1 MPIDLPRRVLTC
13 LAWAFLCVIG
23 RAQGPADALAGLRAE
38 INALMDGGAAP
49 GATWACQ
56 VVSAETGAV
65 WFERDPGRLMVPASN
80 AKLFTVA
87 MALDRFGTQG
97 TFGTEWRWKDVVDAA
112 GTLPGDA
119 WVVAGG
125 DPAPGGG
132 LAEPRALAGLVEALG
147 KAGIRRIQGRIVLVD
162 DFFDAPPFGPGW
174 NWDDLPEAYGAP
186 VTGFQWAD
194 NAVTLVVEP
203 GSRPGAGATV
213 RMLPISGA
221 FEVDAHV
228 RTAPSNGPARVAA
241 RRMAGADRVQF
252 RVTGEVRLGHSHVE
266 RMAVPDAAG
275 WFAMGLKAALKE
287 RGIDHG
293 GVVVAD
299 RLLQEVSSIPTRARV
314 ASVPMGEIAV
324 LCLKPSNNRIAQAL
338 WLHVGADAR
347 RHPRPGEAPPSQ
359 AAAMGAS
366 ATDADDND
374 RAALALSRFMEKMG
388 VPRGEVFL
396 EEGSGLSRKNL
407 VTPRATVR
415 LLRGM
420 DAGPAAMP
428 WRAAL
433 PVGGV
438 DGTLKSRFTDPAIKG
453 RVVAKT
459 GTLRHVH
466 SLAGYITTAAG
477 QRLAFALFV
486 NGHAST
492 DNAASGRAEVE
503 RIAARLAAFQG
514 RGPQ

>member
-1 MPIDLPRRVLTC
+1 
-13 LAWAFLCVIG
+13 
-23 RAQGPADALAGLRAE
+23 
-38 INALMDGGAAP
+38 
-49 GATWACQ
+49 
-56 VVSAETGAV
+56 
-65 WFERDPGRLMVPASN
+65 
-80 AKLFTVA
+80 
-87 MALDRFGTQG
+87 
-97 TFGTEWRWKDVVDAA
+97 
-112 GTLPGDA
+112 
-119 WVVAGG
+119 
-125 DPAPGGG
+125 
-132 LAEPRALAGLVEALG
+132 
-147 KAGIRRIQGRIVLVD
+147 
-162 DFFDAPPFGPGW
+162 
-174 NWDDLPEAYGAP
+174 
-186 VTGFQWAD
+186 
-194 NAVTLVVEP
+194 
-203 GSRPGAGATV
+203 
-213 RMLPISGA
+213 
-221 FEVDAHV
+221 
-228 RTAPSNGPARVAA
+228 
-241 RRMAGADRVQF
+241 
-252 RVTGEVRLGHSHVE
+252 
-266 RMAVPDAAG
+266 
-275 WFAMGLKAALKE
+275 
-287 RGIDHG
+287 
-293 GVVVAD
+293 
-299 RLLQEVSSIPTRARV
+299 
-314 ASVPMGEIAV
+314 
-324 LCLKPSNNRIAQAL
+324 
-338 WLHVGADAR
+338 
-347 RHPRPGEAPPSQ
+347 
-359 AAAMGAS
+359 MGAS

-420 DAGPAAMP
+420 DASPAAMP